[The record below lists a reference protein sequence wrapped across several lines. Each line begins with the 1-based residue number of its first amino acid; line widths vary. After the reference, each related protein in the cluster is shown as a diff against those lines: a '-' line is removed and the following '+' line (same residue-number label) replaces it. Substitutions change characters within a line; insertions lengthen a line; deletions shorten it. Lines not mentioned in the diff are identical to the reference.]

1 MRINPR
7 ILSTV
12 LAVIALAFGL
22 TACNSPNNSLAATD
36 TAVIAAITAPPTA
49 TATAVPTPISP
60 PIPSP
65 EAPLIFGSYEELS
78 PAAMRADLDE
88 LFHRLETT
96 HPNLYAQLSPVEA
109 AASRQRLADELS
121 QPMSILSFYEKVAE
135 LVSAFG
141 DYHLDVGLPPETEA
155 VLAANE
161 LVFPLW
167 VEFQDGQAF
176 VTMNPAEVPGVPV
189 GTELLTIN
197 GTAVADIQTRL
208 PHLSANGTSFAPGLW
223 FLFGSVAEY
232 QVEVKLPGTET
243 AVPLTIPGL
252 PAQELAAASADGA
265 PSAPVDYTTLPGEN
279 IGLLTVANFS
289 DNLAAGL
296 KAAFTQIQA
305 DGVENLIID
314 VRANP
319 GGTGTQVDAL
329 MRYLTDRPYR
339 HCAYSYTAPPPG
351 LAATPTPVDC
361 EERRPFTTRLLFRG
375 HVYLL
380 IGPDSYS
387 NAANFAAILQDYGL
401 AELVGAESP
410 TLASCG
416 SVYSPAV
423 LPRTGLL
430 LVCPTVCFV
439 RPSGVQSDRGVI
451 PDHLV
456 ATTLSDRFAGRDPA
470 LDYTLDL
477 IRRAD
482 TSP

>member
-7 ILSTV
+7 IQLTV
-12 LAVIALAFGL
+12 LAFIFLGCSL
-22 TACNSPNNSLAATD
+22 TACEAAPAGSSL
-36 TAVIAAITAPPTA
+36 ITATR
-49 TATAVPTPISP
+49 TAVPTPIP
-60 PIPSP
+60 TPTQAPAPSP
-65 EAPLIFGSYEELS
+65 AAPPVLGSYPELS
-78 PAAMRADLDE
+78 PDAMRADLDE

-96 HPNLYAQLSPVEA
+96 HPNLYAHLSSAEA
-109 AASRQRLADELS
+109 ATARQYLAQELS
-121 QPMSILSFYEKVAE
+121 RPLSILRYYEKVAE

-141 DYHLDVGLPPETEA
+141 DYHLDVLLPPETTA
-155 VLAANE
+155 VFAEHE
-161 LVFPLW
+161 LFFPLW
-167 VEFQDGQAF
+167 VEFQDGRAL
-176 VTMNPAEVPGVPV
+176 VTMNPAAIPGVPV
-189 GTELLTIN
+189 GTELLAIN
-197 GTAVADIQTRL
+197 GTAVADIQARL
-208 PHLSANGTSFAPGLW
+208 PRLSANGISFAPGLW
-223 FLFGSVAEY
+223 FLFGSVPDY
-232 QVEVKLPGTET
+232 QVEARLPGAET
-243 AVPLTIPGL
+243 AVALTIPGL
-252 PAQELAAASADGA
+252 PTQQLAAADGA
-265 PSAPVDYTTLPGEN
+265 PPAPIDYTTLPGGN

-319 GGTGTQVDAL
+319 GGTYVQVDAL

-351 LAATPTPVDC
+351 LAATPTPVECD
-361 EERRPFTTRLLFRG
+361 ERRPFATPLLFRG
-375 HVYLL
+375 QVYLL

-401 AELVGAESP
+401 AELVGAETP

-456 ATTLSDRFAGRDPA
+456 ATTLSDRFAGQDPVLA
-470 LDYTLDL
+470 YTLKL
-477 IRRAD
+477 IHSSQQ
-482 TSP
+482 TP